1 MSNLLL
7 NLDELN
13 VRHEKSEYNRTK
25 LFDDILKMCHNKIKK
40 YNKEFK
46 KQECLFAPP
55 PFIIGKPPYNYIDLI
70 NYIKDSLNKN
80 GLKAQWLPDKQSLYV
95 SWKPKDVDLTQY
107 QSHFTDA
114 VYGDN
119 YDDKVTIMA
128 VQPTLSKPS
137 TTKKNTKKKA
147 GQEKPILQHVAML
160 EYNNSAQD
168 LIPINIKGLKRG
180 K

>member
-13 VRHEKSEYNRTK
+13 IRHERSEYNRIK

-46 KQECLFAPP
+46 KQECLFSPP
-55 PFIIGKPPYNYIDLI
+55 PFIIGKPPYNYIDLL
-70 NYIKDSLNKN
+70 NYIIDSLNKN

-95 SWKPKDVDLTQY
+95 SWKPGDVDLSKY
-107 QSHFTDA
+107 QSHFTSA

-119 YDDKVTIMA
+119 YDDKVTVMA
-128 VQPTLSKPS
+128 VRPTPS
-137 TTKKNTKKKA
+137 QVATKKPQKKKA

-168 LIPINIKGLKRG
+168 LIPINIKGLRRG
-180 K
+180 R